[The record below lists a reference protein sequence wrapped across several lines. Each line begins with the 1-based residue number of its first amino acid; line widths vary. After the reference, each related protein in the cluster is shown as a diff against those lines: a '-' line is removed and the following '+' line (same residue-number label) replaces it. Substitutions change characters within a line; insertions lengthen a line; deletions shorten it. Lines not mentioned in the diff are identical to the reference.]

1 MAITEHD
8 VQTVAQLARLVIADA
23 RLPEIV
29 GELNRI
35 LQHMDVLQNAAIPS
49 IASEVLMAPSQA
61 QRSMPLRD
69 DVNAP
74 VQLQERRAS
83 FAPAFRDGFFLV
95 PRLGTHADEAD
106 E

>member
-1 MAITEHD
+1 MAVTKHD
-8 VQTVAQLARLVIADA
+8 VQAVAQLARLVIPDA

-35 LQHMDVLQNAAIPS
+35 LQHMDVLQHVAIPF
-49 IASEVLMAPSQA
+49 IAPDILAAPLHA
-61 QRSMPLRD
+61 QRNIPLRD

-74 VQLQERRAS
+74 VQLQESRSS

-95 PRLGTHADEAD
+95 PRLGTHADEVD
-106 E
+106 G